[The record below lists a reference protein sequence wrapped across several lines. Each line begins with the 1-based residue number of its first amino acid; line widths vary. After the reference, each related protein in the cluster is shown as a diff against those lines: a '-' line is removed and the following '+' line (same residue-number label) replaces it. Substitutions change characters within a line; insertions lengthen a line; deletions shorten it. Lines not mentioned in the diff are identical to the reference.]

1 MLCRNFELIPIKIGF
16 FLQILKITVPATK
29 CSNEFECFAMND
41 WFSSSGDF
49 PPSVSRGIQSLMTV
63 RTGSD
68 NSGLSLSTKRYKRLE
83 INNQR
88 F

>member
-1 MLCRNFELIPIKIGF
+1 MLRRKFELIPIKIVF
-16 FLQILKITVPATK
+16 FTNFKITVPATK
-29 CSNEFECFAMND
+29 CSSEFECLAIND

-68 NSGLSLSTKRYKRLE
+68 NSGLSLSTKRYKRME